1 MRLTRRD
8 ITGLPYC
15 LGVGY
20 AELLRKLAAYEDAEE
35 QGRLVILPCKVG
47 DIVYRVH
54 TKDHIVKNRIIAF
67 YVSASGIWYWD
78 ETGRETPVETI
89 GKTVFLTREEA
100 EVALKGEKRE
110 DV

>member
-35 QGRLVILPCKVG
+35 QGLLVHLPCKVG
-47 DIVYRVH
+47 
-54 TKDHIVKNRIIAF
+54 
-67 YVSASGIWYWD
+67 
-78 ETGRETPVETI
+78 TPVWSSVMCRIDKNGEEHPAQWPFMIAMMDEWGT
-89 GKTVFLTREEA
+89 GFFFTREEA
-100 EVALKGEKRE
+100 EAAMKGENA